1 MLPGFDSGDL
11 SVPVAATPARR
22 RAPAAYERFAAGG
35 KLGKIVLPR
44 SGPSRDVPPEIG
56 DRRSPPGGVLDHLK
70 YQGYFLRVCVLAWRR
85 RRPVF
90 RVQRHEK
97 TH

>member
-1 MLPGFDSGDL
+1 VGLLAPFQPKSATADHRQASSSTFEIPEGF
-11 SVPVAATPARR
+11 P
-22 RAPAAYERFAAGG
+22 
-35 KLGKIVLPR
+35 
-44 SGPSRDVPPEIG
+44 
-56 DRRSPPGGVLDHLK
+56 
-70 YQGYFLRVCVLAWRR
+70 QVCVLAWRR

>member
-1 MLPGFDSGDL
+1 VGLLATFHPKS
-11 SVPVAATPARR
+11 AAA
-22 RAPAAYERFAAGG
+22 
-35 KLGKIVLPR
+35 
-44 SGPSRDVPPEIG
+44 
-56 DRRSPPGGVLDHLK
+56 DH
-70 YQGYFLRVCVLAWRR
+70 R